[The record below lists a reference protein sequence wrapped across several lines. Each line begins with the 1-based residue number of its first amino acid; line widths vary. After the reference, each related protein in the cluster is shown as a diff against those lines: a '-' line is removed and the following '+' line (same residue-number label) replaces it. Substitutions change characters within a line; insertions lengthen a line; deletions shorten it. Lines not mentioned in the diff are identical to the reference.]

1 MFSSPVKDVAETKI
15 FVRRTS
21 PTSQV
26 LVYSMEYQA
35 EIELAMIL
43 PLPKLRGT
51 GEDAV
56 IFIDLSTYPLFF
68 KDMARGFPEPPKS
81 LSLPQATVAAPIL
94 RVHEVGSFEAS
105 WVPTLSDFAR
115 LDGRFRLPT
124 EIWDQLP
131 QYVNYGFAV
140 FKLKAGEKSLHPMA
154 LEFQTCEPDR
164 LFFPT
169 VHVHN
174 GSVKPKALFHHSL
187 YCQSDCPGGRWQG
200 SATQENDSLLARDF
214 IKIDKSMGLLLP
226 DQVVFRR
233 PVVGLYPNEDI
244 WVAG

>member
-105 WVPTLSDFAR
+105 WVPTLSASLGSMADSDF
-115 LDGRFRLPT
+115 P
-124 EIWDQLP
+124 P
-131 QYVNYGFAV
+131 
-140 FKLKAGEKSLHPMA
+140 KSG
-154 LEFQTCEPDR
+154 T
-164 LFFPT
+164 
-169 VHVHN
+169 
-174 GSVKPKALFHHSL
+174 S
-187 YCQSDCPGGRWQG
+187 CP
-200 SATQENDSLLARDF
+200 
-214 IKIDKSMGLLLP
+214 SMSIMDL
-226 DQVVFRR
+226 QFSS
-233 PVVGLYPNEDI
+233 
-244 WVAG
+244 